1 MWDAVDD
8 VLTNREP
15 DLKFTVLCA
24 ENSPHR
30 SLRIVLHLG
39 ISISNCNNQG
49 ELNLVNE
56 PKHKDSN

>member
-24 ENSPHR
+24 EISPHR
-30 SLRIVLHLG
+30 ALRKMLHLRI
-39 ISISNCNNQG
+39 STFNCNNQV
-49 ELNLVNE
+49 ELNQINKL
-56 PKHKDSN
+56 KQMDSN